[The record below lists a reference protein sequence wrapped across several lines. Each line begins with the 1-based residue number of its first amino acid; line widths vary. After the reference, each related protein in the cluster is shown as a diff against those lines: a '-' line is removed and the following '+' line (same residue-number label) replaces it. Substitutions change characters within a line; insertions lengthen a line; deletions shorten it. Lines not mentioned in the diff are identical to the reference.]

1 MENLHEIISISDT
14 TCLEQ
19 LRMDRN
25 CFGRLC
31 MLLRDVGG
39 LKPTRNV
46 QINEQVAIFLHI
58 LGHHTKNRIVKQS
71 YKRSGYT
78 ISKHFN
84 SVLNSLLKL
93 YPILLANPDPISEDS
108 TNETWK
114 WFKGCLGALDGT
126 YIPVQVSATDK
137 ARYRNRKGDIAVN
150 VLAVCD
156 LNMRFVYVLTGWEG
170 SAADSRVLRDAITRE
185 NGLRIPNDI
194 TIFSYM
200 HCGYTNG
207 NGFLAPY
214 RGIRCHHH
222 EWNNCNVAPQNYIE
236 FFNKT
241 HSKARNCIERSF
253 GLLKMRFAVLRSN
266 TFYPIKVQNRII
278 MGCCLVHNFIR
289 MEMAVDPLE
298 ALVDEIDDPSDDP
311 DIAYI
316 EQVAP
321 SQQWN
326 NWRDGLA
333 RSMYQQ
339 WTGGAMASSSSRG
352 QSAPSREGPVKG
364 HRSWT
369 KREEAILASALKEL
383 VARGWKCDNG
393 FRTGYQ
399 GHLEQAMHQAFP
411 GTDIRAEPHI
421 NSRLTVW
428 KKNYGSINTMLSRSG
443 FAWNDTSKTVDV
455 SSDQVWDNFVK
466 TDSNARTM
474 RHKSWPLYKDW
485 CEIFGKDRATGE
497 DAEGFADIAAGLRA
511 NGNGKQQVG
520 TMDEVPI
527 FHHTEE
533 DGAESIDVSHINSS
547 VGAGKSDKSRKRKSS
562 DDCLEGFMD
571 IMKTFCTQTDSR
583 LGAIASRIG
592 FEHDASKCRKTV
604 YESLGRIT
612 KLTVDDKLFVSK
624 RLIEDTKNMDLFFSL
639 SDEDALSM
647 VSMIVEGRY

>member
-1 MENLHEIISISDT
+1 MDVSIEDQEIYVVLEEIATAIKFFMFGSFAMFFEFYQHRQREENARHITYSLKSKIPKQMENLHEIISISDT

-78 ISKHFN
+78 ITKHFN

-93 YPILLANPDPISEDS
+93 YPILLGNPDKISEDS

-114 WFKGCLGALDGT
+114 WFNGCLGALDET
-126 YIPVQVSATDK
+126 YIPVQVSTTDK
-137 ARYRNRKGDIAVN
+137 ARYRNRKGDIAIN
-150 VLAVCD
+150 VLIVCD

-170 SAADSRVLRDAITRE
+170 SAADSRVLGDAITRE
-185 NGLRIPNDI
+185 NGLRIPN
-194 TIFSYM
+194 
-200 HCGYTNG
+200 
-207 NGFLAPY
+207 
-214 RGIRCHHH
+214 
-222 EWNNCNVAPQNYIE
+222 
-236 FFNKT
+236 
-241 HSKARNCIERSF
+241 
-253 GLLKMRFAVLRSN
+253 
-266 TFYPIKVQNRII
+266 
-278 MGCCLVHNFIR
+278 
-289 MEMAVDPLE
+289 
-298 ALVDEIDDPSDDP
+298 
-311 DIAYI
+311 
-316 EQVAP
+316 
-321 SQQWN
+321 
-326 NWRDGLA
+326 
-333 RSMYQQ
+333 
-339 WTGGAMASSSSRG
+339 GAMASSSSRG
-352 QSAPSREGPVKG
+352 QSAPSREDPVKG
-364 HRSWT
+364 RRSWI
-369 KREEAILASALKEL
+369 KREEAILAYALKEL

-443 FAWNDTSKTVDV
+443 FASNTSKTVDV

-466 TDSNARTM
+466 KDSNARTM

-520 TMDEVPI
+520 TMDEVLI

-562 DDCLEGFMD
+562 DDCFEGFID

-583 LGAIASRIG
+583 LGAIASRMG

-639 SDEDALSM
+639 SDEDASSM
-647 VSMIVEGRY
+647 VSMIFEGRY